1 MTVKEFIEK
10 FDNQETFERD
20 ELRDLFWGDIEEDD
34 DDAVWEMDSIKHP
47 NRRWSRIEEK
57 IVQING
63 RYFSFSGD
71 IGLTE
76 HCDHEF
82 DIQPKE
88 VEPREKVIT
97 ITEWV
102 KKNDTNK

>member
-1 MTVKEFIEK
+1 MTIKEFIMK
-10 FDNQETFERD
+10 FNNQERFERD
-20 ELRDLFWGDIEEDD
+20 ELRDLFYGDVEEDD
-34 DDAVWEMDSIKHP
+34 DDEGYEVDCIEHR

-57 IVQING
+57 ILKING
-63 RYFSFSGD
+63 RYFSVSGD

-76 HCDHEF
+76 HCDNEF
-82 DIQPKE
+82 DIQPVE

-102 KKNDTNK
+102 KKNDTN